1 MSAWTFSYQ
10 ALPAGTPV
18 TKTLEEW
25 GISQPVLTFE
35 HPLNDSATW
44 TMSRQSDF
52 AAAIQLTPGSTG
64 LEHRVWFTDPNG
76 TVRFVGLVIVPGRVA
91 SGDAQLTNYQAVGV
105 VGHLLKRT
113 GYQQAK
119 QARLYPATSLG
130 TVYDPLVLL
139 GMASDGTY
147 QTTGEQMEDILTYA
161 AARADDAGHAFTH
174 SATGFPAVEILLEQA
189 ESINCYEAVLKMLAH
204 SPDYV
209 AWVDYSTLDGDD
221 LPEPTVR
228 CKARA
233 ALAAV
238 SRSWR
243 SMQIQLTPAYD
254 KLFRAVCINYQRV
267 VQVDNASNVEVQQDI
282 YPTTLDG
289 SSTTGREVAVLA
301 ATVNLQGGSFQ
312 NLTTNLRC
320 ETINAAHA
328 TAATRVSWWLD
339 NYPSLRSNGN
349 LAAGLA
355 YDGDGEAVISG
366 VEEGVVYFY
375 HQGVNDGTADHGP
388 LSSSGYFTAINAPLT
403 LGGTPN
409 TPVTAFVGRITIPVD
424 TVVRYGNEGYPRR
437 LLPGSGG
444 VASWMGFGSEQE
456 RIEAVATIID
466 DTGEREETLAV
477 ELTATD
483 ADSGTFSTQL
493 TLATGEPVPVGLAE
507 NYHRAVSVLHHQGSA
522 SFAEQEFTFSIGL
535 GNVMNV
541 TDAEVALTTARLMI
555 WRCELDIFS
564 GRTSLDFGDPPTLGI
579 GDFVDRLLALRRRK
593 LTVVPS
599 SFTSGLPQGSG
610 GNAVATLPNR
620 NPVDRPA
627 TATAR
632 RTSMVMQSSDV
643 AVTQQVNL
651 ALSQLP
657 AGTAVQL
664 RETFGYNTVDGEC
677 VLQKCYVARTEWV
690 NV

>member
-10 ALPAGTPV
+10 ALPGGTPV
-18 TKTLEEW
+18 TKTLEKW

-44 TMSRQSDF
+44 TMARQSDF

-76 TVRFVGLVIVPGRVA
+76 TVRFVGLVVVPGRVA

-147 QTTGEQMEDILTYA
+147 QTTGEQIEDILTYA

-204 SPDYV
+204 SPDHV
-209 AWVDYSTLDGDD
+209 AWVDYSTLDGSS
-221 LPEPTVR
+221 LPAPTVR

-243 SMQIQLTPAYD
+243 SMQIRLTPAYD

-282 YPTTLDG
+282 YPATLDG
-289 SSTTGREVAVLA
+289 SPTTGREVAVLA

-328 TAATRVSWWLD
+328 TDGARVSWWLE

-349 LAAGLA
+349 LAAGLT
-355 YDGDGEAVISG
+355 YDALGEAMITWL
-366 VEEGVVYFY
+366 EEDTEYFW
-375 HQGVNDGTADHGP
+375 HRSVNDGQLQGV
-388 LSSSGYFTAINAPLT
+388 SSSSTYFDSGGGTCVLT
-403 LGGTPN
+403 GTPN
-409 TPVTAFVGRITIPVD
+409 APVTAYVGRITIPQAS
-424 TVVRYGNEGYPRR
+424 VVRYGNEGYPRR

-507 NYHRAVSVLHHQGSA
+507 NYHRAVSVLHYQGSA

-535 GNVMNV
+535 GNVLNV
-541 TDAEVALTTARLMI
+541 TGAEVALTTARLMI

-579 GDFVDRLLALRRRK
+579 GDFVDRLVALRRRK

-599 SFTSGLPQGSG
+599 SFTSGMPQGSE
-610 GNAVATLPNR
+610 GNTVATLPNR

-632 RTSMVMQSSDV
+632 RTSLLLQSSDP
-643 AVTQQVNL
+643 AVTQQVAVNL
-651 ALSQLP
+651 SALPVGS
-657 AGTAVQL
+657 TAQW
-664 RETFGYNTVDGEC
+664 RETFGSNVVEGVCT
-677 VLQKCYVARTEWV
+677 LQRCYVLRTEWE